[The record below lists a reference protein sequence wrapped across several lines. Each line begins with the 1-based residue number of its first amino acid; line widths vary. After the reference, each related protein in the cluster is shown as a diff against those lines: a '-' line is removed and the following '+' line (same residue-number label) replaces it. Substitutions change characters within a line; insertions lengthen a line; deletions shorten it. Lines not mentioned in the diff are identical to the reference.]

1 MQRDGHEHIFSY
13 MSCGG
18 HTFQME
24 LDIGAKLNWRFILG
38 ILRGQTLDHLD
49 DFKSSVAVEP

>member
-13 MSCGG
+13 MSCSG
-18 HTFQME
+18 HTLKME
-24 LDIGAKLNWRFILG
+24 LDIGAKLNWRFILA
-38 ILRGQTLDHLD
+38 ILGGQTLDHLD